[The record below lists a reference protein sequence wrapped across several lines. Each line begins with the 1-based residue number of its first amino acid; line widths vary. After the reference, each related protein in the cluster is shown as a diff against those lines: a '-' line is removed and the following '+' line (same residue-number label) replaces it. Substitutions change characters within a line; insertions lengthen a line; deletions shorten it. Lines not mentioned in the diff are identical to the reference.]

1 MFYKQLFKLEADTGS
16 NGSSVDNTSQ
26 NQQEAPNSE
35 QQNNNAD
42 VNVENLSEE
51 QIQALAEKHGFI
63 TSDKLDQIIENRQKR
78 WEKDKE
84 KEVERSKLSVK
95 EQLALELEEIQ
106 EENKRLKLEKQQGLL
121 KDSLKVDF
129 SKSDIPYNDDVLSL
143 LVATDE
149 EETQKR
155 ANAFK
160 DYVANIKSSIEEEVR
175 KELRS
180 GGYQTFING
189 KNTGSITKQDILNI
203 KDDIKRQQAMAEN
216 MHLFN

>member
-26 NQQEAPNSE
+26 NQQGEAQKDN
-35 QQNNNAD
+35 Q
-42 VNVENLSEE
+42 EE
-51 QIQALAEKHGFI
+51 QSQIDLSQLNEEQVQMLAEKHGFI

-106 EENKRLKLEKQQGLL
+106 EENKRLKLEKQQGML

-175 KELRS
+175 KELRG
-180 GGYQTFING
+180 GGYQTFTNG